1 MEIIASLL
9 QHFPLFFFR
18 GLRAHGIFDC
28 VLHIW
33 LCALRTSKHQKLAV
47 TTSGGCVLSQLD
59 GQRSCFLSLHNNWKR
74 GGLANPQR
82 FNRKQLCS
90 VGRLPSGGGL

>member
-1 MEIIASLL
+1 M
-9 QHFPLFFFR
+9 
-18 GLRAHGIFDC
+18 
-28 VLHIW
+28 
-33 LCALRTSKHQKLAV
+33 
-47 TTSGGCVLSQLD
+47 LSQLD

-90 VGRLPSGGGL
+90 VGRLPSSSKMSHVVTERAAGLASPEGSCGLV